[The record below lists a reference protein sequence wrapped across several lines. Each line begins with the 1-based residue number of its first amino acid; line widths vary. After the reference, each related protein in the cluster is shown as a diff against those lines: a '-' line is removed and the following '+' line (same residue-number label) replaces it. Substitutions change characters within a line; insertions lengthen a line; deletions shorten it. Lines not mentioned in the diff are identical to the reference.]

1 MMYTGKDKVNI
12 LQISETTMMYF

>member
-1 MMYTGKDKVNI
+1 MYTGKDKVNI